1 MADVADKLQLRPDQR
16 LHVLEEPAEA
26 SALLTGVTRAADRD
40 GADADAVLLFARDQ
54 ADVEAHAARLRDH
67 LRAGGIAW
75 AAYPKGGSGTVTDL
89 SRDRGWGSL
98 SALGLRPVR
107 QVALDHVWS
116 ALRFRFAD
124 DERGG

>member
-16 LHVLEEPAEA
+16 VLVLEPPDDAA
-26 SALLTGVTRAADRD
+26 ALLPGVTRTQDA
-40 GADADAVLLFARDQ
+40 GAADAVLLFARSQ
-54 ADVEAHAARLRDH
+54 TTVEAHATRLRDH

-89 SRDRGWGSL
+89 SRDRGWGAL

-107 QVALDHVWS
+107 QVALDDVWS

>member
-75 AAYPKGGSGTVTDL
+75 AAFPSAASDVVTDL
-89 SRDRGWGSL
+89 EGDRGWDAL
-98 SALGLRPVR
+98 AELGLRPVR
-107 QVALDHVWS
+107 HVALDAVWS